1 MSIGEGTGPS
11 WDDGRWSSLPRLEQ
25 DIRADVCVVGL
36 GGSGLTAIESL
47 LEHEVSVVG
56 IDAGSIA
63 GGAAGRNGGFL
74 LAGLARFHHEMAAL
88 LGRTRAAA
96 LYALTIAEIDRI
108 ARIEAAQVRRL
119 GSLRI
124 AVDQEE
130 LADCERQLAA
140 LQADGLAAERYEGP
154 EGRGLLIPTDG
165 AFNPLSRCRSQA
177 ATSMERGA
185 TLFEDTPA
193 VAIAQCS
200 VETPHGRIF
209 ADHIVIAVDG
219 KLEQVLPELQ
229 GSVRTARLQ
238 MLGTTPTREVN
249 LPRPVYARYGYDY
262 WQQTTDGRVVLGGFR
277 DTEVE
282 AEWTT
287 QTTVTAGIQ
296 ARLERQ
302 LREKLGVTAPITNRW
317 AASVGY
323 TPDGIPILG
332 EIRPGIWALGGYNG
346 TGNIVGA
353 LCGRAIVDLLLTG
366 NSAFASLL
374 RPLQPGANSRDDG

>member
-1 MSIGEGTGPS
+1 MSIGEDPGPS
-11 WDDGRWSSLPRLEQ
+11 WDDGRWSSLPRLQQ
-25 DIRADVCVVGL
+25 DVRADVCVVGL

-47 LEHEVSVVG
+47 LDHSVDVVG

-63 GGAAGRNGGFL
+63 AGAAGRNGGFL
-74 LAGLARFHHEMAAL
+74 LAGLARFHHEMVAL
-88 LGRTRAAA
+88 LDRPRAAA
-96 LYALTIAEIDRI
+96 LYELTIAEIDRI

-130 LADCERQLAA
+130 FADCEQQLAA
-140 LQADGLAAERYEGP
+140 LHADGLAAQRYDGP

-165 AFNPLSRCRSQA
+165 AFNPLSRCRSLA
-177 ATSMERGA
+177 KASIERGA
-185 TLFEDTPA
+185 TLYEDTPA
-193 VAIAQCS
+193 VAIDQCS

-209 ADHIVIAVDG
+209 ANHIVVAIDG
-219 KLEQVLPELQ
+219 KLDQVLPELQ
-229 GSVRTARLQ
+229 GRVRTARLQ
-238 MLGTTPTREVN
+238 MLGTAPTREVN
-249 LPRPVYARYGYDY
+249 FPRPVYARYGYDY

-277 DTEVE
+277 DTEIE

-287 QTTVTAGIQ
+287 QTTVSDSIQ

-302 LREKLGVTAPITNRW
+302 LRERLGVTAPITHRW

-353 LCGRAIVDLLLTG
+353 LCGRAIVDLILTG
-366 NSAFASLL
+366 NSTFASLL
-374 RPLQPGANSRDDG
+374 RPL